1 MITTVQGLRSKI
13 NEERKSKAAQQGKQP
28 ELVPQ
33 CEHLWVVSGVS
44 FSFLLLLNDATLTTG
59 HDAACARTSC

>member
-44 FSFLLLLNDATLTTG
+44 LP
-59 HDAACARTSC
+59 SCYLSLAQR